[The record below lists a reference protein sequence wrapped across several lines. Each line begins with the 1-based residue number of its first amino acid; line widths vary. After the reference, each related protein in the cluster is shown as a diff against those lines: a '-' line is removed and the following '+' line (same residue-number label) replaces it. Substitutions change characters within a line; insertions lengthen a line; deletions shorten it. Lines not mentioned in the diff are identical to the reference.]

1 MATTQT
7 LIFFALLLSS
17 LAGVGSANEL
27 NKSATTSEFKVA
39 LLDFG
44 PVGDHG
50 WTFEGHAG
58 AVKMAKKLPYVS
70 LSERESAS
78 GPNAPQILREY
89 AENGCKLVFC
99 HSESFGEA
107 IQEVAQKY
115 PNVTFM
121 WCGGQKKLAPNVGT
135 YYERFYQ
142 AAYLTGIV
150 AGSMTKT
157 NKIAAVEPIADPQVV
172 MAINAFAR
180 GMASVNPQARLHVL
194 WVGSWYDPQKEKQL
208 ALRLIKEGCD
218 IITHGS
224 DSDATGEAAEETGT
238 CFISCGSNT
247 ARFFPH
253 VFLTGAIWNWEPIMT
268 DIVEE
273 VHNGTWASHPGQ
285 DWWYGMAEG
294 AVELAPFS
302 DLVPTDTRK
311 LVEGKQKAVSSGEL
325 EIFPGMS
332 DQDLLKMHYLE
343 PNVVG
348 ELPNEM
354 RELARAMV

>member
-1 MATTQT
+1 MKYTVIART
-7 LIFFALLLSS
+7 LILFALFLFSF
-17 LAGVGSANEL
+17 AGVGSANEL
-27 NKSATTSEFKVA
+27 NKSATTSELQVA

-58 AVKMAKKLPYVS
+58 AAKMAKKLPYVS

-78 GPNAPQILREY
+78 GPNATQILREY
-89 AENGCKLVFC
+89 AENGCELIFC
-99 HSESFGEA
+99 HSISFGEA
-107 IQEVAQKY
+107 IREVAPEY

-121 WCGGQKKLAPNVGT
+121 WCGGQEKLAPNVGT

-142 AAYLTGIV
+142 AAYLTGML
-150 AGSMTKT
+150 AGRMTKT
-157 NKIAAVEPIADPQVV
+157 NKIAAVEPIADPHVI

-180 GMASVNPQARLHVL
+180 GMASVNPQARLYVL
-194 WVGSWYDPQKEKQL
+194 WVGSWYDPEKEKQL
-208 ALRLIKEGCD
+208 ALSLIKDGCD
-218 IITHGS
+218 VITHGS

-238 CFISCGSNT
+238 YFISCGSNT

-253 VFLTGAIWNWEPIMT
+253 VFLTGALWNWEPIMT
-268 DIVEE
+268 DIAED
-273 VHNGTWASHPGQ
+273 VHNGTWVAHPGL
-285 DWWYGMAEG
+285 DWWYGIAEG

-302 DLVPTDTRK
+302 DLVPADTKR
-311 LVEGKQKAVSSGEL
+311 LVEEKQRALASGEL

-332 DQDLLKMHYLE
+332 DGDLLKMHYLE

-348 ELPNEM
+348 ELPPQ
-354 RELARAMV
+354 